1 MAERILNLSRC
12 TSGGVRNAQLSNW
25 PVSFDALCSDLS
37 KPTVGD
43 KDGTYFVR
51 GPVNATGKRGDANIS
66 VADLVVL
73 DGDSRIV
80 AGSAEAVEG
89 APPPELVHEV
99 LRDLDIQHLLYTSHS
114 HGPKGDRYRVVI
126 MPDRPLI
133 NKNELAACVD
143 WLIHTLHDK
152 GVMLNPVKE
161 NYAWSQPWYF
171 PRVRDAQAPFRFLV
185 HDGGELLSVDTC
197 LAATAVAA
205 AKAPAAAS
213 KAEEPAKPSVPL
225 PASPAPTPIPTAAT
239 PVAMMLTNGP
249 TVDSLS
255 DAERQSLETLL
266 ASAPGVQDTVQ
277 SAFPA
282 DSGPIARYIAKH
294 GNPNAMVYLLTEH
307 GYVMTGQTKINGHPA
322 FRLKAPKGTSGSS
335 GVILFRTL
343 KSIWRAYSHHG
354 DHDPLSHKAED
365 AFGLLRIFIFGGDL
379 AAALEHIGVY
389 KREIT
394 TAEVLHADLQSEAGR
409 NLVAVYAY
417 QRKDA
422 FNRKFGM
429 LLLEGK
435 AVIVSR
441 EVNENTKCIQ
451 TQFSSKDAIQT
462 YYANERLP
470 SVEKNEEGYYHLD
483 WGQSIFQEWLISPAR
498 RSYPQAVF
506 APEAKMAA
514 TIEMPKSGKPYNLYI
529 GTNLTP
535 QAGDCSM
542 ILEHIRTIWCRGNSD
557 AFDYVIKW
565 LARMVQKPA
574 DQGKTVIVLRSGE
587 GTGKNIIFDI
597 FDRYFGGHSVMLTKP
612 EDLAGFNDHLGL
624 AVFVFLNE
632 ALWGGNK
639 SVEGTMKS
647 TITDDV
653 LLIERKYL
661 PKFKCRN
668 STHIV
673 VATNNDWAVPVGID
687 DRRFLILDASEER
700 KGDFMYF
707 SQLADHI
714 QSGGQEA
721 FLHYLENVSLDGF
734 DVRSIPQLNSATK
747 LDHKIRT
754 ADSIT
759 KWWIDILVEGGFV
772 VERQTVNDNGTPCR
786 EEVFVPWDKEETLAI
801 VRQEVHDCYR
811 SGTPGTHKETMAT
824 LMKKI
829 TELLGLDKLREMR
842 PWNGGEDRQRMIIL
856 PSLNDARIAMEA
868 KLRQRGPWH
877 DDESD

>member
-1 MAERILNLSRC
+1 MTDRVLQISRC
-12 TSGGVRNAQLSNW
+12 TSGGGVRNAQLSNW
-25 PVSFDALCSDLS
+25 SVSFDELGAFLS
-37 KPTVGD
+37 KPAVGD

-51 GPVNATGKRGDANIS
+51 GAVNATGKRGDANIS
-66 VADLVVL
+66 LADLVVL

-114 HGPKGDRYRVVI
+114 HGPKGDRYRVLIV
-126 MPDRPLI
+126 PDRPLT
-133 NKNELAACVD
+133 NKNELALCVD
-143 WLIHTLHDK
+143 WLIHSLHAK
-152 GVMLNPVKE
+152 GVMLNDVKE
-161 NYAWSQPWYF
+161 NRAWSQPWYF

-185 HDGGELLSVDTC
+185 HDGGELLAVDTC
-197 LAATAVAA
+197 LAAAAVAA

-213 KAEEPAKPSVPL
+213 KVIAAAKPSVPL
-225 PASPAPTPIPTAAT
+225 PASPAPTPIATAIRPIAMLPTTA
-239 PVAMMLTNGP
+239 
-249 TVDSLS
+249 DSLS

-277 SAFPA
+277 TTFPDDA
-282 DSGPIARYIAKH
+282 GPIALYIAKH
-294 GNPNAMVYLLTEH
+294 GKPNAILDLLTER
-307 GYVMTGQTKINGHPA
+307 GYVLTVTTQINGHPA

-335 GVILFRTL
+335 GVIVFQTQRGV
-343 KSIWRAYSHHG
+343 WRAYSHHG
-354 DHDPLSHKAED
+354 DHDPLSHRAED
-365 AFGLLRIFIFGGDL
+365 AFGLLRIFVYGGDL
-379 AAALEHIGVY
+379 DAALEHIGVFRRTLSRDDVRRA
-389 KREIT
+389 KLET
-394 TAEVLHADLQSEAGR
+394 ESGR
-409 NLVAVYAY
+409 ALVAAYAS
-417 QRKDA
+417 QRKLA
-422 FNRKFGM
+422 FNLKYGM

-451 TQFSSKDAIQT
+451 TKFASKEAIQA
-462 YYANERLP
+462 YYGNDKLP
-470 SVEKNEEGYYHLD
+470 SVIKSENDDKWVID
-483 WGQSIFQEWLISPAR
+483 WGESVFHEWLTSPYR

-506 APEAKMAA
+506 APEAKLAA
-514 TIEMPKSGKPYNLYI
+514 TTKMPESEKPYNLFI
-529 GTNLTP
+529 GTCLVP
-535 QAGDCSM
+535 QPGDCMM
-542 ILEHIRTIWCRGNSD
+542 ILDHICSIWCRENPQV
-557 AFDYVIKW
+557 FDYVIKW
-565 LARMVQKPA
+565 LARMVQQPA
-574 DQGKTVIVLRSGE
+574 EQGKTVIVLRSGE
-587 GTGKNIIFDI
+587 GTGKNIIIDI
-597 FDRYFGGHSVMLTKP
+597 FGRYFGEHSVMLTKP

-653 LLIERKYL
+653 LLVERKYL

-668 STHIV
+668 STHII

-700 KGDFMYF
+700 KGDFTYF

-721 FLHYLENVSLDGF
+721 FLHYLENLSLEGF
-734 DVRSIPQLNSATK
+734 DVRAIPQLNSVTK

-772 VERQTVNDNGTPCR
+772 VERQTENDNGTPCR
-786 EEVFVPWDKEETLAI
+786 KEVFVSWEKEEGLSI
-801 VRQEVHDCYR
+801 IRQEVFDCYR
-811 SGTPGTHKETMAT
+811 SGTPGTHKETMTT

-842 PWNGGEDRQRMIIL
+842 PWNGGEDRQRMIVL
-856 PSLNDARIAMEA
+856 PSLNEARLAMEA

-877 DDESD
+877 DEESD